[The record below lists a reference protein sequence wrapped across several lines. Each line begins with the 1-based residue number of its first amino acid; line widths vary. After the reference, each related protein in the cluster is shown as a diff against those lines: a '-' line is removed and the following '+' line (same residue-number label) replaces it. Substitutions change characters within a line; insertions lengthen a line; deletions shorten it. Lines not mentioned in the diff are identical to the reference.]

1 MPLIHGNKIN
11 RTHQKIRVFV
21 DHLRNIASLSE
32 SSRLKVGAI
41 AVKKNFQRD
50 CFGYN
55 GTVSNANINP
65 DTGTE
70 EESLEPGL
78 SGFVHA
84 EMNLIAKFREHDPE
98 NYVILLTHSP
108 CSVCAKLLINAEF
121 ESIFWLEDYRD
132 TSHIDKLFKG
142 RVKNYGDINRLL
154 TESIALNVF
163 NV

>member
-1 MPLIHGNKIN
+1 M
-11 RTHQKIRVFV
+11 
-21 DHLRNIASLSE
+21 SE

-55 GTVSNANINP
+55 GTISNAPIN
-65 DTGTE
+65 DQTGTE
-70 EESLEPGL
+70 EESLQPGL

-108 CSVCAKLLINAEF
+108 CTVCAKLLINADF
-121 ESIFWLEDYRD
+121 KHIFWLENYRE
-132 TSHIDKLFKG
+132 TGHIDEYFEG
-142 RVKNYGDINRLL
+142 RVENYGTIDQLL
-154 TESIALNVF
+154 SEDVCLKVF
-163 NV
+163 KS

>member
-1 MPLIHGNKIN
+1 MNRKLN
-11 RTHQKIRVFV
+11 RTRKKIQIFI
-21 DHLRNIASLSE
+21 DHLQKIASLSE

-55 GTVSNANINP
+55 GTISNAPIN
-65 DTGTE
+65 DQTGTE
-70 EESLEPGL
+70 EESLKPGL

-98 NYVILLTHSP
+98 NYVVMLTHSP

-121 ESIFWLEDYRD
+121 ENIFWLEDYRD
-132 TSHIDKLFKG
+132 TSHIDKLFEG
-142 RVKNYGDINRLL
+142 RVKHYGHIDTLMSNC
-154 TESIALNVF
+154 LNVF

>member
-1 MPLIHGNKIN
+1 MN
-11 RTHQKIRVFV
+11 RKLVRTQKKVQIFV

-55 GTVSNANINP
+55 GTISNAPIN
-65 DTGTE
+65 DQTGTE
-70 EESLEPGL
+70 EESLQPGL

-108 CSVCAKLLINAEF
+108 CTVCAKLLINADF
-121 ESIFWLEDYRD
+121 KHIFWLENYRE
-132 TSHIDKLFKG
+132 TGHIDEYFEG
-142 RVKNYGDINRLL
+142 RVENYGTIDQLL
-154 TESIALNVF
+154 SEDVCLKVF
-163 NV
+163 KS

>member
-1 MPLIHGNKIN
+1 MN
-11 RTHQKIRVFV
+11 RKLERTRKKIRIFI
-21 DHLRNIASLSE
+21 DHLKNIASLSE

-41 AVKKNFQRD
+41 AIKKNFQRD

-55 GTVSNANINP
+55 GTISNAPINEQ
-65 DTGTE
+65 TGTE

-98 NYVILLTHSP
+98 NYVVILTHSP

-121 ESIFWLEDYRD
+121 ENIFWLEEYRE
-132 TSHIDKLFKG
+132 TSHIDELFEG
-142 RVKNYGDINRLL
+142 RVKNYGLIDKLL
-154 TESIALNVF
+154 YTTECLNVF
-163 NV
+163 KS

>member
-1 MPLIHGNKIN
+1 MN
-11 RTHQKIRVFV
+11 RKLVRTQKKVQIFV

-55 GTVSNANINP
+55 GTISNAPIN
-65 DTGTE
+65 DQTGTE
-70 EESLEPGL
+70 EESLQPGL
-78 SGFVHA
+78 YGFVHA

-108 CSVCAKLLINAEF
+108 CTVCAKLLINADF
-121 ESIFWLEDYRD
+121 KHIFWLENYRE
-132 TSHIDKLFKG
+132 TGHIDEYFEG
-142 RVKNYGDINRLL
+142 RVENYGTIDQLL
-154 TESIALNVF
+154 SEDVCLKVF
-163 NV
+163 KS

>member
-1 MPLIHGNKIN
+1 MNRKLERTRKKI
-11 RTHQKIRVFV
+11 QIFIS
-21 DHLRNIASLSE
+21 HLQNIASLSE

-41 AVKKNFQRD
+41 AIKKNFQRD

-55 GTVSNANINP
+55 GTISNAPINEE
-65 DTGTE
+65 TGTE

-98 NYVILLTHSP
+98 NYVVILTHSP

-121 ESIFWLEDYRD
+121 ENIFWLQEYRE
-132 TSHIDKLFKG
+132 TGHIDELFKG
-142 RVKNYGDINRLL
+142 RVKNYGLIDELL
-154 TESIALNVF
+154 YTTKCLDVF
-163 NV
+163 KS

>member
-1 MPLIHGNKIN
+1 MCKKLD
-11 RTHQKIRVFV
+11 RTRQKVEVFV
-21 DHLRNIASLSE
+21 KHLQNIASLSE

-55 GTVSNANINP
+55 GTVSNAEINP
-65 DTGTE
+65 ITGTE

-78 SGFVHA
+78 SGFIHA

-98 NYVILLTHSP
+98 NYVVLLTHSP

-121 ESIFWLEDYRD
+121 ENIFWLEDYRD
-132 TSHIDKLFKG
+132 VSHIDKLFKG
-142 RVKNYGDINRLL
+142 RVKHYGNIDKLMNK
-154 TESIALNVF
+154 SIALDVF